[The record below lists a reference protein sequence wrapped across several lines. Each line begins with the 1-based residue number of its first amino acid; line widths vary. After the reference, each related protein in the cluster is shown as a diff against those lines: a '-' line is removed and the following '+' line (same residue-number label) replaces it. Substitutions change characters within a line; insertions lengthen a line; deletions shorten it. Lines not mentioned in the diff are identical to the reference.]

1 MNPNFAIVLL
11 VLLLVIIAMLV
22 VSIIEMGKTLKKYGE
37 VNEIFTN
44 RQLEKIELA
53 ADETVVSLK
62 EHAVE
67 LNKALRK
74 DYLKHAQDFK
84 IATSDIEKSYK
95 KASEDL
101 NEDIL
106 RIGKLYQDLNK
117 TLTTNIQT
125 FIDESKKDFVQ
136 HLTDVG
142 VTNKSLDIEI
152 AKMREF
158 LVQGKE
164 IQKNTSGVF
173 TKIENVSDKSKEL
186 ISEHLLRLDNFDKS
200 FENELK
206 VLKSKYDGV
215 IKQKNSDYEVLLTKL
230 KEAFT
235 LTMENLV
242 VEVNKNI
249 DVVSTRG
256 LAEMANVG
264 EKNIQ
269 FISEVIESNKLPK
282 IIEKNDEMVAHI
294 NALVRENEENMKTLI
309 NITNERY
316 LELEN
321 KLNNRKRGLFG

>member
-1 MNPNFAIVLL
+1 MNTDFAIVLL
-11 VLLLVIIAMLV
+11 VLLLVIIAMLA

-53 ADETVVSLK
+53 AEETVVSIK
-62 EHAVE
+62 KQAVK
-67 LNKALRK
+67 LNKELSNE
-74 DYLKHAQDFK
+74 YFQHASDFK
-84 IATSDIEKSYK
+84 KAISDIEKSYK
-95 KASEDL
+95 KANEDL

-158 LVQGKE
+158 LVQGKA
-164 IQKNTSGVF
+164 IQENTSGVF

-249 DVVSTRG
+249 DLVSTRG

-282 IIEKNDEMVAHI
+282 IIEKNEEMVTHI

-309 NITNERY
+309 NITNDRY